1 MLENHPD
8 VQGIANV
15 TVFSILLISKSKA

>member
-1 MLENHPD
+1 MLENHPY